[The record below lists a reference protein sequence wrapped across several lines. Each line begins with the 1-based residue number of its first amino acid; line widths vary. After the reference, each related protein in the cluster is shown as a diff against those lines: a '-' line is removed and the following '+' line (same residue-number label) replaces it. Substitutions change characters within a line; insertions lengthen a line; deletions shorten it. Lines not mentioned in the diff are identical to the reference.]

1 MWITHYGGMEMS
13 RKWKIVIAGVV
24 ALVVVVGI
32 GLSIAGVVR
41 FRRGLHGGAWES
53 RPQWESEKA
62 YYELE
67 VELVDD
73 DGDGVPDRGVIEL
86 PREAA
91 FGRGHFFGGRLAL
104 GRSARFGPWRGMGFG
119 GHPFGSFPVVGG
131 LIRLVFL
138 AGAIVL
144 GVVLYRQWRK
154 AHPQVPP
161 ASE

>member
-1 MWITHYGGMEMS
+1 MS
-13 RKWKIVIAGVV
+13 RKWKIVIGGVV
-24 ALVVVVGI
+24 ALVVILGI
-32 GLSIAGVVR
+32 GLLIARVVH
-41 FRRGLHGGAWES
+41 FRGGLHGGAWES
-53 RPQWESEKA
+53 RPQCESEKA
-62 YYELE
+62 HYELE

-86 PREAA
+86 PGEAA
-91 FGRGHFFGGRLAL
+91 FGREHFFGGRPTL
-104 GRSARFGPWRGMGFG
+104 GRSARCGPGRGMGFG

-131 LIRLVFL
+131 LIRLAFL

-154 AHPQVPP
+154 AHPQAPP